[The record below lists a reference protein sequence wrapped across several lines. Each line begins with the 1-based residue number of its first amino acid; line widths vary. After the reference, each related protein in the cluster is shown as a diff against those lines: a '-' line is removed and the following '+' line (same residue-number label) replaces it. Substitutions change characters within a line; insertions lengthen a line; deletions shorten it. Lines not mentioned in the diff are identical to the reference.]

1 MHRFV
6 LGDLPEVRG
15 TISFKKL
22 IIDGVCPY
30 DEFCDQ
36 IRREGNL
43 AKQLIGIINNMNQ
56 VANLKRLP
64 REKFRDITPRNDAI
78 KEFELKKGDLRI
90 YLIKE
95 EVHILILGGKKSS
108 QHRDIK
114 HFRFLKKRYI
124 ESKK

>member
-1 MHRFV
+1 MYRFV

-15 TISFKKL
+15 IISFKKL
-22 IIDGVCPY
+22 IIDGFCPY

-36 IRREGNL
+36 IRQEGNL

-95 EVHILILGGKKSS
+95 EGHILILGGKKSS
-108 QHRDIK
+108 QLGDIK